1 MKKFFLSMILA
12 CVAIVYAD
20 AQYFNTLNDP
30 DTMKIKLESEAV
42 EKYLSTDV
50 MNVNFND
57 PKSITINTYDGKEY
71 KYDRS
76 SIVDVSFSNRY
87 SNPSSLL
94 KAERFGAY
102 EGLFV
107 TNNCREYDTFYLLS
121 CLAGDEML
129 GGGGILDNW
138 HAYDFLAQ
146 KSFPQFAS
154 LENATYETIFKINDL
169 IKKVEDFP
177 SDIDPKVAAHTKGE
191 MIFLRA
197 YHHYE
202 LASIFGNIQY
212 ITDNNSWEQ
221 RLKTFTPEGVW
232 GSMMLDLK
240 NAINLMDASLCP
252 SLQEDGRVSRYAA
265 EAMLARAFL
274 FYTGFYQ
281 GKHDIA
287 KEDAEVELPDGS
299 VLTKQ
304 NVVDYLNDCIE
315 NSPFRL
321 VSDFRNLWPYTN
333 RYTVE
338 ANPETAGKGL
348 KWVEDDGAI
357 NPEVLFKIRY
367 NTNAT
372 WQFSYGP
379 AYSNTYALEFGH
391 RLVSDNYERLFPM
404 GGGWGAGTVAPNLW
418 DDWYSWEPNDM
429 RRDASIQDII
439 TSDFYNGD
447 NSGDCAQLTRYHD
460 KKISPVIGKRNGEYG
475 DEYDI
480 FELWMFHPE
489 EHSSLGNDFQG
500 GSIHP
505 LNLIRLSDVLLMHS
519 ELTGTTMGINQV
531 RQRAGLE
538 PIKNYSLLDLQQER
552 RWELAF
558 EGVRWNDMRRWG
570 DEYCKR
576 ALDRQ
581 VNVQIKNRR
590 DLVWNSGSLFGLDD
604 YSQQYDKTHGFFKS
618 SDDERPCKQA
628 YTILEGTWYLGSLNG
643 ITFGT
648 LNSKDVTAADFFK
661 SQKGLIEGYTID
673 EMKKQEGYAKGE
685 ISKYSYMQI
694 IDKYINTVSSL
705 SNTIGMG
712 EIELVET
719 DNYDWRVC
727 SAKVTNNAIL
737 GLKASEVDILT
748 IDGNT
753 IVMVES
759 VAPGTPAKF
768 CVLQKGNNYYDY
780 SIHRIANKKWSFSYN
795 KNYGINPETGEP
807 LGWTMPWGYGGYK
820 TNTGLSVPGIYCN
833 QYGGAEIEQLSDYAT
848 AWNLQEKRDADPY
861 AYMMFD
867 LYNETVNKYTRDGE
881 LISQSP
887 FECKHPEGSF
897 AQQQEITIHDGGIL
911 FPYRY
916 NGNGEKVENFTMVL
930 TIHGFSEAGNY
941 YALALRE
948 DGVDDGFTTWLF
960 GERGITPEELDDL
973 VVIEQYDK
981 EYDPAENGCY
991 FKISFKDNKDRE
1003 YNYECVDGTE
1013 IIKTSDGYLRVKAE
1027 KGTIVDKEIRVSVI
1041 NNNNDTV
1048 YATKKLTFNMDL
1060 KAPKEVVIYENADG
1074 AYGHA
1079 WNAADLRFSVYEG
1092 MNFPYITDEQY
1103 TELIGNNLHVVIKE
1117 AAEGTKMNVM
1127 TGWWSPTF
1135 YTNLPVATG
1144 DDLEIPITEQIAN
1157 ACMRGTGGH
1166 DLTLVVTAGYAIVS
1180 KVYYLKE

>member
-12 CVAIVYAD
+12 CVAFVYAD
-20 AQYFNTLNDP
+20 AQYLYTLSNP
-30 DTMKIKLESEAV
+30 DTMKIKLESGDV
-42 EKYLSTDV
+42 VKYLSTDV
-50 MNVNFND
+50 MNVNFKD
-57 PKSITINTYDGKEY
+57 PKSITITTFDGNEY

-76 SIVDVSFSNRY
+76 SIIDISFSNRY
-87 SNPSSLL
+87 SNPAYLL
-94 KAERFGAY
+94 TAERFGAY

-107 TNNCREYDTFYLLS
+107 TNNCRDYDTFYLLS
-121 CLAGDEML
+121 CLASDEMY
-129 GGGGILDNW
+129 GGGGIMDDW
-138 HAYDFLAQ
+138 HGYDFLAQ
-146 KSFPQFAS
+146 KRISPFAS
-154 LENATYETIFKINDL
+154 LENATYETIFKINEL
-169 IKKVEDFP
+169 IKKVEVFP
-177 SDIDPKVAAHTKGE
+177 SDVDPKVAAHTKGE

-202 LASIFGNIQY
+202 LASILGNIQY

-221 RLKTFTPEGVW
+221 RLKTYTPEELW

-240 NAINLMDASLCP
+240 TAISLMDASLCP

-287 KEDAEVELPDGS
+287 NEEASVKLPDGT

-304 NVVDYLNDCIE
+304 NVVEYLNDCID
-315 NSPFRL
+315 NSPFHL
-321 VSDFRNLWPYTN
+321 VSDFRNIWPYTN

-338 ANPETAGKGL
+338 ANPETANKGL

-372 WQFSYGP
+372 WNFSYSP
-379 AYSNTYALEFGH
+379 AYSNTYALWFGH
-391 RLVSDNYERLFPM
+391 RLVQDNYQKLFPM

-418 DDWYSWEPNDM
+418 DDWAEAEPNDM
-429 RRDASIQDII
+429 RRAASIQDISN
-439 TSDFYNGD
+439 SDFYNGD
-447 NSGDCAQLTRYHD
+447 NPGDCAQLTRYHD
-460 KKISPVIGKRNGEYG
+460 KKISPVIGKRNNGFG
-475 DEYDI
+475 DDYNI
-480 FELWMFHPE
+480 FELWMFHPD
-489 EHSSLGNDFQG
+489 EHSSLDNDFQG

-519 ELTGTTMGINQV
+519 ELTGTTKGINQV
-531 RQRAGLE
+531 RERAGLE
-538 PIKNYSLLDLQQER
+538 PIGNYTLQALQQER

-570 DEYCKR
+570 DEYCKN
-576 ALDRQ
+576 ALNRQ
-581 VNVQIKNRR
+581 LNQPIKYKYASEVNN
-590 DLVWNSGSLFGLDD
+590 GSLFGLDN
-604 YSQQYDKTHGFFKS
+604 YSEQYEKTHGFYKS
-618 SDDERPCKQA
+618 SDDDRACKQA
-628 YTILEGTWYLGSLNG
+628 YIALAGTWYLGSLNG
-643 ITFGT
+643 ISFGT
-648 LNSKDVTAADFFK
+648 LNSKDITAADFFK

-673 EMKKQEGYAKGE
+673 EMKKQKDYAEGE
-685 ISKYSYMQI
+685 ISKFSYMKI
-694 IDKYINTVSSL
+694 EDKDITTVSSL
-705 SNTIGMG
+705 SDTVAVGK
-712 EIELVET
+712 IELVET
-719 DNYDWRVC
+719 DNYDWRIC

-737 GLKASEVDILT
+737 GMNSSDLDILT

-768 CVLQKGNNYYDY
+768 CVLQKGNGDDDY
-780 SIHRIANKKWSFSYN
+780 GIHAIANKKWSFSYN
-795 KNYGINPETGEP
+795 KNFGTNPVTGEP
-807 LGWTMPWGYGGYK
+807 IGLTMPWGYGGYK
-820 TNTGLSVPGIYCN
+820 QNTGMQVPGIFCQ
-833 QYGGAEIEQLSDYAT
+833 QYGGASIEQLSDYAT
-848 AWNLQEKRDADPY
+848 AWNIQDKRDADPY

-867 LYNETVNKYTRDGE
+867 LYNETVNKYTRDGQ

-887 FECKHPEGSF
+887 FECEHPEGSF
-897 AQQQEITIHDGGIL
+897 GQQQKITIHDGGIL

-930 TIHGFSEAGNY
+930 TIHGFSEGGSY
-941 YALALRE
+941 YALALRDGEVE
-948 DGVDDGFTTWLF
+948 DGYTTWLF
-960 GERGITPEELDDL
+960 GERGIAPEEMDDL

-981 EYDPAENGCY
+981 DYAPAENGCY
-991 FKISFKDNKDRE
+991 FKIAFKDNKYRE

-1013 IIKTSDGYLRVKAE
+1013 IIQTSDGYLRVNAE
-1027 KGTIVDKEIRVSVI
+1027 KGTIVDKEIRVSVV

-1079 WNAADLRFSVYEG
+1079 WNAADLRFSDYEG
-1092 MNFPYITDEQY
+1092 NYFPYITDEQY
-1103 TELIGNNLHVVIKE
+1103 TEMIGNSLHVVIKE
-1117 AAEGTKMNVM
+1117 AAEGTTMNVM
-1127 TGWWSPTF
+1127 NGWWTRTYYS
-1135 YTNLPVATG
+1135 NRPVATG
-1144 DDLEIPITEQIAN
+1144 DDFEIPITEQIAKD
-1157 ACMRGTGGH
+1157 CMRGTGGH
-1166 DLTLVVTAGYAIVS
+1166 DLNLLVTAGYAIVS